1 MAKGSITIR
10 IWPSVVA
17 TIVGFIAY
25 TMIQNENAFD
35 NSASYALARVE
46 RMWWE
51 CNNCES
57 DTYLIEYSFTSK
69 DGSYFHEPRQSIPMW
84 LWDDIQ
90 DGDAPA
96 IVEYQT
102 DAPDNYRM
110 LGKSNR
116 VFANVVAIIA
126 VGIFVF
132 FTVGSQRGGSS
143 RSQGPG
149 YKASGQGSGKRKR
162 YVPNI

>member
-17 TIVGFIAY
+17 IIVGFIAY
-25 TMIQNENAFD
+25 LMIQNENAFD

-57 DTYLIEYSFTSK
+57 DTYLIGYSFTSK
-69 DGSYFHEPRQSIPMW
+69 DGRYFHEPRQSIPMW
-84 LWDDIQ
+84 LWDEIQ

-116 VFANVVAIIA
+116 VFAYVLAA
-126 VGIFVF
+126 LSAGVF
-132 FTVGSQRGGSS
+132 LLFTVGVRMGGQHGAKPS
-143 RSQGPG
+143 
-149 YKASGQGSGKRKR
+149 GSGPSRVKRKR
-162 YVPNI
+162 YVPNL